1 MDEFRKRLNNLREQ
15 METAGIDIAIIQFFI
30 DIYYFSGSN
39 QLSTL
44 IVPRDGDPTLFVQ
57 VGIDIAREDSWIR
70 DIRALEGMNSLKDFL
85 SSGRNGN
92 VTFGINEDTVS
103 GTLYRKYRESFPA
116 AKFVNISPV
125 IQKIRS
131 IKSDKEVNLIEKTA
145 EVSSLGHVHV
155 REVLKPGL
163 TELDLSAA
171 VEHAIR
177 RNGHSGCSITRRG
190 GYALPAG
197 PIAPSGP
204 NLGVISGNGAIT
216 MTGTGLSPALP
227 IGASWRK
234 MNQGDM
240 VAVDV
245 STHVNGYHSDETRM
259 YIIGQPDERQKN
271 AYEVIF
277 NAYHAAIDAIRPG
290 VRSREVYYAAVDVV
304 ERAGYLDYF
313 AAFSRY
319 PKYNYLGHGVGLEA
333 IEFPFIDPRDETI
346 LQPNM
351 VIAIEPKLIA
361 PDWGCSLEDTVL
373 VTREGFR
380 VLTKTERELIVV

>member
-1 MDEFRKRLNNLREQ
+1 
-15 METAGIDIAIIQFFI
+15 METNGIDIAIIQFFI

-44 IVPRDGDPTLFVQ
+44 IVPRDDDPILFVQ
-57 VGIDIAREDSWIR
+57 VGIDVARKDSWIR
-70 DIRALEGMNSLKDFL
+70 DIRILEGMNSLRDLFSVGK
-85 SSGRNGN
+85 NGS

-125 IQKIRS
+125 IQRIRS

-145 EVSSLGHVHV
+145 EVSSLGHAHV

-163 TELDLSAA
+163 TELDLTAA

-197 PIAPSGP
+197 PMAPSGP

-227 IGASWRK
+227 MGASQRK
-234 MNQGDM
+234 MNSGDM

-245 STHVNGYHSDETRM
+245 STHVNGYHSDEARM
-259 YIIGQPDERQKN
+259 YIIGQPDEQQEN
-271 AYEVIF
+271 AFEVIF
-277 NAYHAAIDAIRPG
+277 NAYQAAIDAIRPG
-290 VRSREVYYAAVDVV
+290 VRSREVYYAAADVI
-304 ERAGYLDYF
+304 EQAGYLDYF

-319 PKYNYLGHGVGLEA
+319 PKYSYLGHGVGLEA
-333 IEFPFIDPRDETI
+333 IEFPLIDPRDETV

-361 PDWGCSLEDTVL
+361 PHWGCALEDTIL
-373 VTREGFR
+373 VTDDGYRF
-380 VLTKTERELIVV
+380 LTKTKRALIVV

>member
-1 MDEFRKRLNNLREQ
+1 MDEFRQRLNNLREQ
-15 METAGIDIAIIQFFI
+15 METAGIDIAIIHFFI
-30 DIYYFSGSN
+30 DIYYFSGAN

-44 IVPRDGDPTLFVQ
+44 IVPRDDDPTLFVQ
-57 VGIDIAREDSWIR
+57 VGIDVARKDSWIR
-70 DIRALEGMNSLKDFL
+70 DIRALEGMNSLRDFL
-85 SSGRNGN
+85 SVGKNGN
-92 VTFGINEDTVS
+92 VTFGINEDTVP

-116 AKFVNISPV
+116 AKFMNISPV

-145 EVSSLGHVHV
+145 AVSSLGHAHV

-197 PIAPSGP
+197 PMAISGP
-204 NLGVISGNGAIT
+204 KLGVISGNGAIT

-227 IGASWRK
+227 MGASQRK
-234 MNQGDM
+234 MTHGDM

-245 STHVNGYHSDETRM
+245 STHVNGYHSDEARM
-259 YIIGQPDERQKN
+259 YIIGQPDEQQEN
-271 AYEVIF
+271 AFEVIF
-277 NAYHAAIDAIRPG
+277 NAYQAAIDAIRPG
-290 VRSREVYYAAVDVV
+290 VRSREVYYAAVNVI

-319 PKYNYLGHGVGLEA
+319 PKYSYLGHGVGLEA
-333 IEFPFIDPRDETI
+333 IEFPLIDPRNETV

-361 PDWGCSLEDTVL
+361 PHWGCSLEDTIL
-373 VTREGFR
+373 VTDDGYR
-380 VLTKTERELIVV
+380 VLTKTKRALIVV

>member
-1 MDEFRKRLNNLREQ
+1 
-15 METAGIDIAIIQFFI
+15 MEMNGIDIAIIQFFI

-44 IVPRDGDPTLFVQ
+44 IVPQDGDPMLFVQ
-57 VGIDIAREDSWIR
+57 VGIDIAQKDSWIQ
-70 DIRALEGMNSLKDFL
+70 DIRALEGMNSLKDVL
-85 SSGRNGN
+85 TTRTNGK

-116 AKFVNISPV
+116 AEFVNISPL

-131 IKSDKEVNLIEKTA
+131 IKSDREVALIEKTA
-145 EVSSLGHVHV
+145 EVSFLGHAHA
-155 REVLKPGL
+155 RKVLKPGL

-171 VEHAIR
+171 VEYAIR

-204 NLGVISGNGAIT
+204 DLGVISGNGAIT
-216 MTGTGLSPALP
+216 MTGAGLSPALP
-227 IGASWRK
+227 MGASHRK
-234 MNQGDM
+234 INPGDM

-259 YIIGQPDERQKN
+259 YILGQPDERQKT
-271 AYEVIF
+271 AFEVIF
-277 NAYHAAIDAIRPG
+277 RAYQAALDAIRPG
-290 VRSREVYYAAVDVV
+290 VRSREVYSAAVNVV

-319 PKYNYLGHGVGLEA
+319 PRYNYLGHGVGLEA
-333 IEFPFIDPRDETI
+333 IELPFIDPRDETV

-361 PDWGCSLEDTVL
+361 PDWGCSLEDTIL
-373 VTREGFR
+373 VTRDGCR
-380 VLTKTERELIVV
+380 VLTQTERKLIVV